1 MPPTSRRLFGP
12 LMGIA
17 VALLLPHLPVQAE
30 GKLDVVAT
38 FEDGNLGLDVV
49 TYIIPTASPSRIA
62 LLGFRSPTA
71 RTSFVFSL
79 NEWASLFDLW
89 TTAVRAQSASWK
101 FIGSLTEIGTV
112 DASLLT
118 VSAGPGVR
126 LAVRSLKGASITY
139 VLAKADIDRFEK
151 ALLHVMDFLSKESV
165 MMRRLATI
173 ESRRVDE
180 LWAKVDDG
188 MKG

>member
-1 MPPTSRRLFGP
+1 MPCTSRRLFDL

-17 VALLLPHLPVQAE
+17 VVLLLLYLRVRTE

-38 FEDGNLGLDVV
+38 FENANLGLDVV
-49 TYIIPTASPSRIA
+49 TYINPTASPSRIA
-62 LLGFRSPTA
+62 LLGFRSPSA

-79 NEWASLFDLW
+79 NEWTSLFGLW

-101 FIGSLTEIGTV
+101 FIGSMTEMGTA

-126 LAVRSLKGASITY
+126 LAVTSVRGASITY
-139 VLAKADIDRFEK
+139 VLANADIDRFEK
-151 ALLHVMDFLSKESV
+151 VLLHVKGFLSG
-165 MMRRLATI
+165 R
-173 ESRRVDE
+173 
-180 LWAKVDDG
+180 
-188 MKG
+188 